1 MVASVIEEHIDRK
14 ILEEI
19 SRGNNLDEIISF
31 LKSNCDK
38 FMRRDSFIAISKSYI
53 IKNWNLIEV
62 KKKYTTY
69 YVIHSTK
76 RKNDIEWVLKNK
88 EKFNKNLT
96 DEKLF
101 KLILLKEKLK

>member
-1 MVASVIEEHIDRK
+1 MVTSRIEEHIDKR

-19 SRGNNLDEIISF
+19 SKGNNLNEVISF

-38 FMRRDSFIAISKSYI
+38 FMNRDSFIRVSKRYLV
-53 IKNWNLIEV
+53 KNWNLIEV

-69 YVIHSTK
+69 YVIHSSK

-101 KLILLKEKLK
+101 KLILLKEKLR

>member
-1 MVASVIEEHIDRK
+1 M
-14 ILEEI
+14 
-19 SRGNNLDEIISF
+19 N
-31 LKSNCDK
+31 
-38 FMRRDSFIAISKSYI
+38 RDSFIRVSKRYLV
-53 IKNWNLIEV
+53 KNWNLIEV

-69 YVIHSTK
+69 YVIHSSK

-101 KLILLKEKLK
+101 KLILLKEKLR